1 MQHLRLTLHNGS
13 MRNRGG
19 RSAAAWHNWAGNVT
33 ANPSRVVS
41 PGSAVEV
48 AAEVRRAAADGMTV
62 RMTGSGHSFTP
73 AAVTD
78 GVQVRPDNLA
88 AIRSVDPAA
97 GTVTVEAGCPLH
109 VLNAE
114 LLARGLSLANMGDIQ
129 VQTVAGA
136 TQTGTHGTGRD
147 VGGMAAQI
155 AGLELALADGR
166 IVTCSADS
174 PSGGLAFPDG
184 TAPNL
189 FDAARVG
196 LGALG
201 IVTAV
206 TFRVVPAFLL
216 EAREEPMTWSAVMS
230 HLDEFTAD
238 NEHFEFYWFPHSEGC
253 LTKRNNRTDGP
264 ARPLPRWRY
273 LLDDEFLSNS
283 VFGLTS
289 QLGRR
294 VPATIPAINSAA
306 AKALGTRR
314 YVDAAYKVFTSPR
327 RVRFK
332 EEEYAVPRAALPD
345 VLGEV
350 RSLFRRRDWRISFP
364 IEVRVTP
371 SDDVWLSTAYGRDSA
386 YIAIHVFYPSPHE
399 QYFADVEAVMTS
411 AGGRPHWGKMHTRDA
426 DYLAGAYPRLSE
438 FIALRDLVDPDRR
451 FTNGYLRQVLGS

>member
-1 MQHLRLTLHNGS
+1 MGS
-13 MRNRGG
+13 GTCP
-19 RSAAAWHNWAGNVT
+19 AAAPWRNWAGNVT
-33 ANPSRVVS
+33 ARPRRVAS
-41 PGSAVEV
+41 PGSAEEV
-48 AAEVRRAAADGMTV
+48 AAEIRLAAADGLAV
-62 RMTGSGHSFTP
+62 RMTGTGHSFTP

-78 GVQVRPDNLA
+78 GVLLRPDRLT
-88 AIRSVDPAA
+88 AIRAVDGAA
-97 GTVTVEAGCPLH
+97 GTVTVEAGCPLR
-109 VLNAE
+109 VLNTE

-147 VGGMAAQI
+147 VGGMAAQV

-166 IVTCSADS
+166 IIQCSADS
-174 PSGGLAFPDG
+174 AGGGVSHPDG
-184 TAPNL
+184 SPANV

-216 EAREEPMTWSAVMS
+216 EAREEPMAWSQVIS
-230 HLDEFTAD
+230 QLDELTAD

-253 LTKRNNRTDGP
+253 LTKRNNRTAGP

-283 VFGLTS
+283 VFGVTNEV
-289 QLGRR
+289 GRAM
-294 VPATIPAINSAA
+294 PGLIPVLNTVAA
-306 AKALGTRR
+306 RALGSRT
-314 YVDAAYKVFTSPR
+314 YSDAAYRVFTSPR

-332 EEEYAVPRAALPD
+332 EQEYAIPRAALSD

-350 RSLFRRRDWRISFP
+350 RALFQRRDWRISFP

-386 YIAIHVFYPSPHE
+386 YIAIHVFHKAPHE
-399 QYFADVEAVMTS
+399 QYFTDVEAVMTS
-411 AGGRPHWGKMHTRDA
+411 VGGRPHWGKMHTRDA
-426 DYLAGAYPRLSE
+426 AYLAASYPRMSDFL
-438 FIALRDLVDPDRR
+438 AVRDLLDGERR
-451 FTNGYLRQVLGS
+451 FGNEYLRSVLGS